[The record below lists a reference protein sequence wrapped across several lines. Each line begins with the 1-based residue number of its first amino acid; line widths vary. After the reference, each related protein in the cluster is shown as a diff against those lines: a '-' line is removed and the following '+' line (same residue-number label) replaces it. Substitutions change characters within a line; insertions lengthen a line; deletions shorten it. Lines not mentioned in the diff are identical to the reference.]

1 MASQIQITYDAKAG
15 VISCFHM
22 LFVHKKFPGTAGFLI
37 LLVAAS
43 RIASGATPAFSLE
56 QAYSRSGT
64 LQDTTL
70 QLGGVRKAGLYSV
83 LFSVASPAAF
93 RQDGRVTVRLTSAGQ
108 TLIEKTLH
116 GGDADLYTTFRVSG
130 NSRTA
135 ITIENRAAEGTYTV
149 QVNRWADGSPVKA
162 GGNHTWQ
169 TAAPLTLGRTLFAS
183 SDEAPYIPVPGTLR
197 KQIVNEARAED
208 WYRFQFEALSPKL
221 VFFQLELMDRDD
233 LPVDVSVFQERNGSV
248 EEYLKGQDPVSP
260 PHEVQA
266 LPGNKFAPRVL
277 DHSGTYYIRVRA
289 NHPEYKL
296 RTRLNDL
303 PPYSD
308 PRKAVQTAADY
319 IMGAGD
325 SWFAN
330 TPRRGGTFDRVS
342 PVHQET
348 TLCVACHA
356 SHFSQRAQL
365 YAVQNGYAVHQ
376 KQQLQFLEERFYNN
390 PRPFYGFE
398 QEGAVW
404 ARVISAP
411 ANVLSRMSV
420 LTGLFEENVSGI
432 RKPEYH
438 AGINKYLDLYYAGRQ
453 TLPPDETNGNTPLVS
468 NMEVAWYSWK
478 SAKDATLPA
487 MIAGAPVK
495 NMVDL
500 CYQTLALSEMDRS
513 AYREQIAAN
522 AKRILSLQRADGQWS
537 MKFEEKE
544 PSVEFQTGH
553 ALWALAAAGVPA
565 TDPQVAK
572 TIQFLLGR
580 QQSFGGWMDPL
591 QSFENFRTPFRET
604 QFAVVGLSTYFPLE
618 GRAKGWSTK
627 TPDRLS
633 SNPAELLG
641 QLDDLWDEPSSEV
654 LGQVESA
661 TSSNDVLV
669 RQSAAEALGR
679 VGPASTAPLLIQLLR
694 DPSKLV
700 QRTAAWSL
708 RQIYGR
714 PNPPGV
720 ALLTSALTRGNARTR
735 WGASRVFAHH
745 FASLARQDT
754 VVQALLPLLSD
765 PVPAIRMTAARGL
778 WQSWFWNGNP
788 ETRGRIEDAVLSALV
803 QPQHPWVET
812 NLRAAVYNMAD
823 ENIRYLYNNWV
834 PLLAREQDR
843 NKAIRGRLAVENQ
856 FAVKLAHAISSGDVA
871 QKKRVLAALA
881 DLPLRRADIY
891 DPNSELPLPQ
901 PLAYNRLGNDI
912 EQIAFFGESAEVLSS
927 SLLPLIG
934 SPDPELRALA
944 LKAALLVRDTPY
956 AKVHQLA
963 GGKGA
968 ATKELEAMIDRTPD
982 ASEISKAFHLPQ
994 PKVPA
999 NAGIAK
1005 PETTLPVA
1013 KAVEAK
1019 VQTKLSET
1027 VYRAEIE
1034 PIFQAKGED
1043 GYACVNC
1050 HATHTLFNATWQTVA
1065 NVVDLKNPENSLVLR
1080 KPISTA
1086 ESEGVAGAVTTAHGG
1101 GRRWPKDSPEYGILL
1116 RWIQAAKALQTT
1128 GAVGGNK

>member
-1 MASQIQITYDAKAG
+1 MRAVQHRRA
-15 VISCFHM
+15 
-22 LFVHKKFPGTAGFLI
+22 GTAGVLV
-37 LLVAAS
+37 LLAS
-43 RIASGATPAFSLE
+43 LAGFAHGATPAFSLP
-56 QAYSRSGT
+56 QAYFHSGT
-64 LQDTTL
+64 LQNTTL
-70 QLGGVRKAGLYSV
+70 KISGLREAGLYSI
-83 LFSVASPAAF
+83 LFSVATPSAF
-93 RQDGRVTVRLTSAGQ
+93 REDGSVTVRLTSARN
-108 TLIEKTLH
+108 TLIQKTLH
-116 GGDADLYTTFRVSG
+116 GGDADLYTTFLLSE
-130 NSRTA
+130 NSHTA
-135 ITIENRAAEGTYTV
+135 LTIENRAAAGLYTV
-149 QVNRWADGSPVKA
+149 QVNRWPEGAPVKA

-169 TAAPLTLGRTLFAS
+169 TAAPLTLGTTVFAS

-197 KQIVNEARAED
+197 KQIVSDPRGED
-208 WYRFQFEALSPKL
+208 WYLFQFEGTAPKL

-233 LPVDVSVFQERNGSV
+233 LPVDVSLFQERHGAV
-248 EEYLKGQDPVSP
+248 EEYVKGQDPVSP

-277 DHSGTYYIRVRA
+277 DKPGTYYVRVRA

-348 TLCVACHA
+348 TLCVACHT

-404 ARVISAP
+404 SRVISAP

-453 TLPPDETNGNTPLVS
+453 TLPADETNGNTPLVS

-478 SAKDATLPA
+478 SLKDPKLPA
-487 MIAGAPVK
+487 MIAAAPVK

-500 CYQTLALSEMDRS
+500 CYQTLALAEIDRLG
-513 AYREQIAAN
+513 YREQIAAN
-522 AKRILSLQRADGQWS
+522 AKRILALQRPNGQWS

-553 ALWALAAAGVPA
+553 ALWALASAGVPA
-565 TDPQVAK
+565 VHPQVAK

-604 QFAVVGLSTYFPLE
+604 QFAILGLSTYFPL
-618 GRAKGWSTK
+618 GARAKGWDSQ

-633 SNPAELLG
+633 ENPAELLR
-641 QLDDLWDEPSSEV
+641 QLDDLWDAPSAG
-654 LGQVESA
+654 LLRQVENA
-661 TSSNDVLV
+661 AASNDVLV
-669 RQSAAEALGR
+669 RQAATEVLGR
-679 VGPASTAPLLIQLLR
+679 VGNAATAPFLIQLLG

-708 RQIYGR
+708 RQVYGR
-714 PNPPGV
+714 PGAPDT
-720 ALLTSALTRGNARTR
+720 ALLTSALSADNARSR

-745 FASLARQDT
+745 FASLARRDE
-754 VVQALLPLLSD
+754 VVQPLFPRLAD
-765 PVPAIRMTAARGL
+765 PVPSIRMAAARAL
-778 WQSWFWNGNP
+778 WQSWFWNGHL
-788 ETRGRIEDAVLSALV
+788 ETRGRIEDAVLSALA

-812 NLRAAVYNMAD
+812 NLKAAVYNMAD

-834 PLLAREQDR
+834 PLLARAEDK
-843 NKAIRGRLAVENQ
+843 NKVIEGRLAVENQ
-856 FAVKLAHAISSGDVA
+856 FAAKLAAAIGSGTIA
-871 QKKRVLAALA
+871 QKKRVVSALV

-912 EQIAFFGESAEVLSS
+912 EQIAFFGESAELLSKA
-927 SLLPLIG
+927 LLPLID
-934 SPDPELRALA
+934 SPDPELRALV

-956 AKVHQLA
+956 TAVHKMA
-963 GGKGA
+963 GEKGP
-968 ATKELEAMIDRTPD
+968 ATKQLEAKIDGLPD
-982 ASEISKAFHLPQ
+982 GIEISRAFHLPQ

-1005 PETTLPVA
+1005 PAATVPVA

-1019 VQTKLSET
+1019 VQVKLDEN

-1034 PIFQAKGED
+1034 PIFKAKGED
-1043 GYACVNC
+1043 GYACINC

-1065 NVVDLKNPENSLVLR
+1065 NVVDLKNPENSLVLK

-1086 ESEGVAGAVTTAHGG
+1086 ESEGVAGAVATAHGG
-1101 GRRWPKDSPEYGILL
+1101 GRRWTKESSEYGILL
-1116 RWIQAAKALQTT
+1116 RWIQAAKASQGTSA
-1128 GAVGGNK
+1128 GSGNQD